1 MNFWKRR
8 GDEAAT
14 AQTMQLRDR
23 ERHPYAGLRS
33 FTPQRGGE
41 LRLYQAVRE
50 AVPVVDAAVC
60 KLIRLSGGAL
70 VFCEDPETEKRL
82 RDFLERVPAGRGQYG
97 INAFLEQYLESLLIC
112 GGAVGE
118 MVPAAG
124 NRDLAALLCG
134 RMDRIE
140 LREGESPLDFQIY
153 GPDERGRMAALPY
166 QELLLFTPLHPEAEH
181 PYGVSL
187 LRGLPFMAD
196 ILMKIYNTVGV
207 NWERCGNMR
216 FAVTCRNGDG
226 NAAERGQ
233 LLASEWS
240 RAMQDTRS
248 GSVRDFVAVG
258 DVDIKVIGG
267 DAPILDS
274 QVPVRQVLE
283 QIVAKTSIPP
293 FMLGLN
299 WNSTERM
306 SAQQA
311 DMLTTEITAIRRT
324 LTPGMEQINR
334 FSKAEL
340 TADQVYT
347 FSVRL
352 CDNEVDR
359 DFERFG
365 TENLDRLG
373 ELFLGKSGIFDHQ
386 WSAKGQTARI
396 YRTEVVREP
405 GTVTAAGDEYR
416 WLKGWAYL
424 MRTEKN
430 QELITEI
437 EGGIKKEVSV
447 GCSMGRSVCSV
458 CGAENGACGHVKGQ
472 MYGEKLCFMEL
483 KDPKDAYE
491 WSFVEVPAQPRAGVV
506 KRFGSEGTELRMLR
520 NQAELGQRYLT
531 GLRREVV
538 RLAMLADGH
547 LDGKIFTKAVGR
559 LDEAELLELKRAY
572 EAQIAKKFPVAPQLR
587 QQAET
592 KREDEAVFLV

>member
-1 MNFWKRR
+1 
-8 GDEAAT
+8 
-14 AQTMQLRDR
+14 
-23 ERHPYAGLRS
+23 
-33 FTPQRGGE
+33 
-41 LRLYQAVRE
+41 
-50 AVPVVDAAVC
+50 
-60 KLIRLSGGAL
+60 
-70 VFCEDPETEKRL
+70 
-82 RDFLERVPAGRGQYG
+82 
-97 INAFLEQYLESLLIC
+97 
-112 GGAVGE
+112 
-118 MVPAAG
+118 
-124 NRDLAALLCG
+124 
-134 RMDRIE
+134 
-140 LREGESPLDFQIY
+140 
-153 GPDERGRMAALPY
+153 
-166 QELLLFTPLHPEAEH
+166 
-181 PYGVSL
+181 
-187 LRGLPFMAD
+187 
-196 ILMKIYNTVGV
+196 
-207 NWERCGNMR
+207 
-216 FAVTCRNGDG
+216 
-226 NAAERGQ
+226 
-233 LLASEWS
+233 
-240 RAMQDTRS
+240 
-248 GSVRDFVAVG
+248 
-258 DVDIKVIGG
+258 
-267 DAPILDS
+267 
-274 QVPVRQVLE
+274 
-283 QIVAKTSIPP
+283 
-293 FMLGLN
+293 
-299 WNSTERM
+299 
-306 SAQQA
+306 
-311 DMLTTEITAIRRT
+311 MLTKEE
-324 LTPGMEQINR
+324 LDQVNR

-365 TENLDRLG
+365 TEDLDRLG

-472 MYGEKLCFMEL
+472 MYGEKLCFMEQ

-491 WSFVEVPAQPRAGVV
+491 WSFVAVPAQPRAGVV
-506 KRFGSEGTELRMLR
+506 KRFGSEGTELRTLR
-520 NQAELGQRYLT
+520 KQAELGQRYLT

>member
-1 MNFWKRR
+1 
-8 GDEAAT
+8 
-14 AQTMQLRDR
+14 
-23 ERHPYAGLRS
+23 
-33 FTPQRGGE
+33 
-41 LRLYQAVRE
+41 
-50 AVPVVDAAVC
+50 
-60 KLIRLSGGAL
+60 
-70 VFCEDPETEKRL
+70 
-82 RDFLERVPAGRGQYG
+82 
-97 INAFLEQYLESLLIC
+97 
-112 GGAVGE
+112 
-118 MVPAAG
+118 
-124 NRDLAALLCG
+124 
-134 RMDRIE
+134 
-140 LREGESPLDFQIY
+140 
-153 GPDERGRMAALPY
+153 
-166 QELLLFTPLHPEAEH
+166 
-181 PYGVSL
+181 
-187 LRGLPFMAD
+187 
-196 ILMKIYNTVGV
+196 
-207 NWERCGNMR
+207 
-216 FAVTCRNGDG
+216 
-226 NAAERGQ
+226 
-233 LLASEWS
+233 
-240 RAMQDTRS
+240 
-248 GSVRDFVAVG
+248 
-258 DVDIKVIGG
+258 
-267 DAPILDS
+267 
-274 QVPVRQVLE
+274 
-283 QIVAKTSIPP
+283 
-293 FMLGLN
+293 
-299 WNSTERM
+299 
-306 SAQQA
+306 
-311 DMLTTEITAIRRT
+311 MLTKEE
-324 LTPGMEQINR
+324 LDQVNR

-365 TENLDRLG
+365 TEDLDRLG

-491 WSFVEVPAQPRAGVV
+491 RSFVAVPAQPRAGVV

-520 NQAELGQRYLT
+520 KQAELGQRYLT